1 MKYIFNRTHSKLTFG
16 NKIWYN
22 IVVPNRVNSHYS
34 CNTDFEVEVAICSF
48 YGRGGKAENQIR
60 IIS

>member
-1 MKYIFNRTHSKLTFG
+1 MQV
-16 NKIWYN
+16 KIWYN

-48 YGRGGKAENQIR
+48 YGRGGKAENHIR

>member
-1 MKYIFNRTHSKLTFG
+1 MFILDNELGKKLTLIGFLG
-16 NKIWYN
+16 YN

-48 YGRGGKAENQIR
+48 YGRGGKAENHIR